1 MKLDDLEDHMVYN
14 KPLSLVWDEMKDSQT
29 LSRLNPNITKKLEEV
44 IIPSD
49 GVKRKLLDEVTGGFL
64 PDEGSEILDG
74 EYTDDEWDDDEN
86 ENANESKDKDSTS
99 TMVPQS
105 DVLGVACTP
114 ENESTPNDSK
124 LKAYLKC
131 LNKIE
136 SAITAKK
143 K

>member
-99 TMVPQS
+99 TMVP
-105 DVLGVACTP
+105 P
-114 ENESTPNDSK
+114 K
-124 LKAYLKC
+124 
-131 LNKIE
+131 
-136 SAITAKK
+136 
-143 K
+143 

>member
-1 MKLDDLEDHMVYN
+1 MKAKIKTV
-14 KPLSLVWDEMKDSQT
+14 LVLW
-29 LSRLNPNITKKLEEV
+29 
-44 IIPSD
+44 
-49 GVKRKLLDEVTGGFL
+49 
-64 PDEGSEILDG
+64 
-74 EYTDDEWDDDEN
+74 Y
-86 ENANESKDKDSTS
+86 
-99 TMVPQS
+99 PQS